1 MLRSLAAV
9 TDFPPPPPSGFPPP
23 PPPGSFGA
31 APPPGYTT
39 TYGAAQGPVLQYA
52 GVGARFGALLIDGI
66 ITGLFFAPAIIILNA
81 GPTKISSC
89 TVDSSGDVTF
99 GDGRRALCEVPTGGT
114 VAAAV
119 LLGLLA
125 LAVTVFYYAHLEGGP
140 KGQTVG
146 KKAVGVRVVDA
157 TTAGPIGPGR
167 AIGRYLFKSFIS
179 GNLCLLGYLWAL
191 WDGRKQSWHD
201 KVVSSVVVKV

>member
-1 MLRSLAAV
+1 MRSLTAV
-9 TDFPPPPPSGFPPP
+9 TDFPPPPPPGFPPP
-23 PPPGSFGA
+23 PPPGSFGT

-39 TYGAAQGPVLQYA
+39 TYGAAQGPVLHYA

-66 ITGLFFAPAIIILNA
+66 ITGLFFVPAFIILRT
-81 GPTKISSC
+81 GPTEISSC
-89 TVDSSGDVTF
+89 TVDSSGTITF
-99 GDGRRALCEVPTGGT
+99 GDGRQALCEGPTGGT
-114 VAAAV
+114 IAAAA

-125 LAVTVFYYAHLEGGP
+125 LAVTLLYYARLEGGP

-146 KKAVGVRVVDA
+146 KKACGVRVVDA

-167 AIGRYLFKSFIS
+167 AIGRYLFKSLIS
-179 GNLCLLGYLWAL
+179 GNLCFLGYLWAF